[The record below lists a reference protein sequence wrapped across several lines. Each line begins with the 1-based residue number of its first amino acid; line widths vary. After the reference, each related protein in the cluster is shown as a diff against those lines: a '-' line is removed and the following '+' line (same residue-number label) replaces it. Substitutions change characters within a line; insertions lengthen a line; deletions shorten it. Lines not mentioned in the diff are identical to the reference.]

1 MPRTRIWLS
10 STAMG
15 SWSCPILVVPTG
27 WKMVVAMSPASRA
40 RSSSVWYWV
49 PGFHSSGW
57 YLASAGWATMR
68 RVTRR
73 LSAATLRSSGVL
85 R

>member
-1 MPRTRIWLS
+1 
-10 STAMG
+10 
-15 SWSCPILVVPTG
+15 
-27 WKMVVAMSPASRA
+27 MVVAMSPASRA
-40 RSSSVWYWV
+40 SSSSVWNCT

-57 YLASAGWATMR
+57 YFGQRRLGNDR

>member
-15 SWSCPILVVPTG
+15 SWSCPILRGAHGVEDG
-27 WKMVVAMSPASRA
+27 GGNVARQPRQVFVRLVLA
-40 RSSSVWYWV
+40 

-57 YLASAGWATMR
+57 CLCQRGLGHDAARDAQAVGGHLA
-68 RVTRR
+68 VF
-73 LSAATLRSSGVL
+73 GVL